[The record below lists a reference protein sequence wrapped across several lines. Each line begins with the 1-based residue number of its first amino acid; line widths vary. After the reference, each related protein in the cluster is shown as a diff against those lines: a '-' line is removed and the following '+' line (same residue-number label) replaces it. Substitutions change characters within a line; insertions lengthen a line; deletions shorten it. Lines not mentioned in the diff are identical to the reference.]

1 MRPRF
6 ATLLLLPLAAACG
19 ATNLSP
25 RLAPV
30 PLPAFEN
37 SAALETCRA
46 EATRMV
52 QFRDRGQL
60 MRTDEVESG
69 RGTFSSAPFSRVET
83 ERMGQQITRDRLI
96 ADCMR
101 GADRAVPAAA
111 QGAGSVA
118 PPAANRAIAPPGLR

>member
-1 MRPRF
+1 MPRRF
-6 ATLLLLPLAAACG
+6 APLLLLLAGACG
-19 ATNLSP
+19 AVDVSP

-30 PLPAFEN
+30 PLPSREN

-83 ERMGQQITRDRLI
+83 ERMGQQMNRDRLI
-96 ADCMR
+96 ADCVR
-101 GADRAVPAAA
+101 GADRAVPA
-111 QGAGSVA
+111 GAPPPGGS
-118 PPAANRAIAPPGLR
+118 PPAAGRAISPPGLR

>member
-19 ATNLSP
+19 ATNVSP

-30 PLPAFEN
+30 LLPMSEN
-37 SAALETCRA
+37 SVALETCRA

-69 RGTFSSAPFSRVET
+69 RGTFSSVPFSRVET

-96 ADCMR
+96 ADCLR
-101 GADRAVPAAA
+101 GADRAAPAAT
-111 QGAGSVA
+111 QGAGNVA
-118 PPAANRAIAPPGLR
+118 PPAAGRAIAPPGLR